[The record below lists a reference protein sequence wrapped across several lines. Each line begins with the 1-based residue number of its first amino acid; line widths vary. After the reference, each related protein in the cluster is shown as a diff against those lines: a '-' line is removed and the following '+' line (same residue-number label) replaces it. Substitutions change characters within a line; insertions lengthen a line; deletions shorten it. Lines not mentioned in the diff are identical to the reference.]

1 MVMNID
7 IAKKVIKAA
16 IEQARE
22 MNRLCS
28 VAVVDARG
36 FLVALHRMDQ
46 ALIPTV
52 DIARDKAW
60 TAAAFRM
67 PSSDVG
73 RFGDPS
79 SPGFGFNTQNWNDR
93 LTTIPG
99 GLPIKDG
106 DEVIGG
112 VGVSGGTPAED
123 AAVCRAAL
131 DKVFASCVGD
141 AKI

>member
-1 MVMNID
+1 MIMNLD
-7 IAKKVIKAA
+7 MAKKLIRAA
-16 IEQARE
+16 IKHAED

-28 VAVVDARG
+28 VAIVDDRG
-36 FLVALHRMDQ
+36 FLVALHRMDN
-46 ALIPTV
+46 APIPTV

-67 PSSDVG
+67 PTSDIVK
-73 RFGDPS
+73 FGDAS

-106 DEVIGG
+106 DSVIGG
-112 VGVSGGTPAED
+112 IGVSGGTPEED
-123 AAVCRAAL
+123 IAICQSALATVCP
-131 DKVFASCVGD
+131 
-141 AKI
+141 

>member
-16 IEQARE
+16 IKQAQE
-22 MNRLCS
+22 MDRLCS
-28 VAVVDARG
+28 VAIVDDSG
-36 FLVALHRMDQ
+36 VLVALHRMDH
-46 ALIPTV
+46 APIPTV

-60 TAAAFRM
+60 TASAFRM
-67 PSSDVG
+67 PSSDISQ
-73 RFGDPS
+73 FGDPS

-99 GLPIKDG
+99 GLPIQDG

-112 VGVSGGTPAED
+112 IGVSGGTPEED
-123 AAVCRAAL
+123 VTVCRAAL
-131 DKVFASCVGD
+131 ATVFASD
-141 AKI
+141 